1 MKANNAIIRS
11 FVASTAICYGV
22 LATAPTRGQSLDWAL
37 HPPPLF
43 PTNEW
48 GAVTND
54 CQLGLRVPKFQ
65 YESGEEVLA
74 AVILRNVGDV
84 GFRYGT
90 SDEYEDYE
98 VLVKRADGQTARY
111 TDSWARTEN
120 SRDAFCRFVTVELPP
135 HGESIT
141 VSSWIH
147 VSNRYKMVA
156 LGAYVITVKQH
167 VSLYKPEGMIRFDVF
182 SNPVTVTIVA
192 PSAAKP
198 EK

>member
-1 MKANNAIIRS
+1 MSVRS
-11 FVASTAICYGV
+11 FVVSAVICCGF
-22 LATAPTRGQSLDWAL
+22 LMATPSRGQSLDWAL

-48 GAVTND
+48 GAVTNA

-65 YESGEEVLA
+65 YQSGDEVLA
-74 AVILRNVGDV
+74 AVILRNVGEV

-98 VLVKRADGQTARY
+98 VVVRRADGQTVWD
-111 TDSWARTEN
+111 TDSWARTKN
-120 SRDAFCRFVTVELPP
+120 SRAAFCRFVTVGLPP

-147 VSNRYKMVA
+147 VSKRCKMAVP
-156 LGAYVITVKQH
+156 GAYLITVRQH
-167 VSLYKPEGMIRFDVF
+167 VVLYKPEGMIRFDIL

-192 PSAAKP
+192 PSPTKT